1 MFGLQGYDYM
11 IIEGGPIQ
19 LYMLQLK
26 AKPKKEKQRRL
37 VVLFNFWWMI
47 RKERNNRIF
56 ESKEK
61 STPQLAQLI

>member
-1 MFGLQGYDYM
+1 
-11 IIEGGPIQ
+11 
-19 LYMLQLK
+19 MLQLK

>member
-11 IIEGGPIQ
+11 IIEGGLIQ